1 MSSRHCS
8 RPAALGRQATSWRF
22 TRSGLLLTSFLIL
35 PACATLAPDGGMNV
49 PADIAARH
57 LRKDVSVTRNED
69 DAAAVRA
76 RVAGLLRK
84 PLSADAAV
92 QLALL
97 NNRGLQAAYN
107 ALGVADAVRVQQS
120 LPPRPSFELT
130 RLSGAAEIEL
140 ERQIVG
146 NILALA
152 TLPART
158 EIANIRFRQAQLTA
172 SLETLRIAAEAR
184 RAYYRAVAAQQV
196 VKLFR
201 DAGGASAT
209 STELSRRMRDSG
221 AMSKLDQSRQQVL
234 HAELSADLTRAEL
247 RASSER
253 ERLIRVL
260 GLADERL
267 SLKLPAALPPLP
279 KRAPNLRTAE
289 QSALDERVDLQA
301 ARLDVEALA
310 KSYGLTKAT
319 RFVNVL
325 EGGYLD
331 KKVDERAAGEHK
343 HQSGFTVTF
352 EVPLFD
358 FGEARTRE
366 AEQTYMQAVNRL
378 AQKAVDVRS
387 QAREAYRAW
396 RLNYDLA
403 QRYAREV
410 VPLRKSMSEEQM
422 LRYGAMQID
431 VFTLLTDIRQQI
443 ASRVTATEVQRDFW
457 LASTELS
464 AAIVGGNSANT
475 DVASAGAPAG
485 GGDGDGEEH

>member
-1 MSSRHCS
+1 MPSRHCS
-8 RPAALGRQATSWRF
+8 RPAAFGRQATRWRF
-22 TRSGLLLTSFLIL
+22 TKSGLLLTSLLTL
-35 PACATLAPDGGMNV
+35 PACATLAPDGGMSL
-49 PADIAARH
+49 PTEIAARH
-57 LRKDVSVTRNED
+57 LGKDIAVTQSEG

-76 RVAGLLRK
+76 RVARLLGK

-92 QLALL
+92 QIALV

-130 RLSGAAEIEL
+130 RLSGAPEIEL

-146 NILALA
+146 SILALA

-158 EIANIRFRQAQLTA
+158 EIANIRFRQAQMTA
-172 SLETLRIAAEAR
+172 ALETLRTAADAR

-196 VKLFR
+196 AKLFKE
-201 DAGGASAT
+201 ASGASTT
-209 STELSRRMRDSG
+209 SAELSRRMRDSG
-221 AMSKLDQSRQQVL
+221 AMSKLDLSRQQVL

-260 GLADERL
+260 GLMDDHLA
-267 SLKLPAALPPLP
+267 LKLPTALPGLP
-279 KRAPNLRTAE
+279 ARPPTLQAAE
-289 QSALDERVDLQA
+289 QKALDERVDLQT

-310 KSYGLTKAT
+310 KSYGLTNAT

-325 EGGYLD
+325 EAGYAD
-331 KKVDERAAGEHK
+331 KITDNRETGEHS
-343 HQSGFTVTF
+343 HSRGFTVKF

-366 AEQTYMQAVNRL
+366 AEQSYMQAVNRL

-387 QAREAYRAW
+387 QTREAYRAY

-403 QRYAREV
+403 QRYARDV
-410 VPLRKSMSEEQM
+410 LPLRKAMSDEQM

-431 VFTLLTDIRQQI
+431 VFTLLSDIRQQI
-443 ASRVTATEVQRDFW
+443 AARVTATEVQRDFW
-457 LASTELS
+457 LASTDLS
-464 AAIVGGNSANT
+464 AAIIGGNSSNT
-475 DVASAGAPAG
+475 EIAAAGAPAG
-485 GGDGDGEEH
+485 AEGEEH

>member
-8 RPAALGRQATSWRF
+8 RPAALGRRATPWRF
-22 TRSGLLLTSFLIL
+22 TRSGLLLSSFLIL
-35 PACATLAPDGGMNV
+35 PACATLSPDGGMNV

-57 LRKDVSVTRNED
+57 LRKDVGVTRSED
-69 DAAAVRA
+69 DAAALRD
-76 RVAGLLRK
+76 RVGSLLRK

-107 ALGVADAVRVQQS
+107 ALGAADAVRVQRS

-172 SLETLRIAAEAR
+172 ALETLRTASEAR

-209 STELSRRMRDSG
+209 STELSKRMRDSG
-221 AMSKLDQSRQQVL
+221 AMSKLDQSRQQLL

-260 GLADERL
+260 GLADERQ

-279 KRAPNLRTAE
+279 KRAPSLRTAE
-289 QSALDERVDLQA
+289 QSALDERVDLQT

-325 EGGYLD
+325 EGGYSD
-331 KKVDERAAGEHK
+331 KITDNKETGEHA
-343 HQSGFTVTF
+343 HSRGFTVTF

-387 QAREAYRAW
+387 QAREAYRAY

-410 VPLRKSMSEEQM
+410 VPLRKAMSQEQM

-464 AAIVGGNSANT
+464 AAIVGGNAQNA
-475 DVASAGAPAG
+475 DVASAGASA
-485 GGDGDGEEH
+485 GGDGDGEGH

>member
-8 RPAALGRQATSWRF
+8 RPAASRRRATSWRF
-22 TRSGLLLTSFLIL
+22 TRSGLQLTSLLIL

-57 LRKDVSVTRNED
+57 LRKDVGLTRNED
-69 DAAAVRA
+69 DAAAVRD
-76 RVAGLLRK
+76 RVARLLRK

-130 RLSGAAEIEL
+130 RLSGAAEVEL

-146 NILALA
+146 SILALA

-172 SLETLRIAAEAR
+172 ALETLRTAAEAR
-184 RAYYRAVAAQQV
+184 RTYYRAVAAQQV

-201 DAGGASAT
+201 DAGSASAT

-221 AMSKLDQSRQQVL
+221 ALSKLDQSRQQVL

-260 GLADERL
+260 GLAEERL
-267 SLKLPAALPPLP
+267 SLKLPAALPGLP
-279 KRAPNLRTAE
+279 ARPPGLRTAE

-310 KSYGLTKAT
+310 KSYGLTNAT

-325 EGGYLD
+325 EGGYTD
-331 KKVDERAAGEHK
+331 KITDNKETGEHA
-343 HQSGFTVTF
+343 HSRGFTVKF

-387 QAREAYRAW
+387 QAREAYRAY
-396 RLNYDLA
+396 RLNYNLA

-410 VPLRKSMSEEQM
+410 VPLRKAMSQEQM

-464 AAIVGGNSANT
+464 AAIVGGNASNT
-475 DVASAGAPAG
+475 DVASSGAPAAG
-485 GGDGDGEEH
+485 GGGEEH

>member
-8 RPAALGRQATSWRF
+8 RPAALGRRATPWRF
-22 TRSGLLLTSFLIL
+22 ARNGLLLTSFLIL
-35 PACATLAPDGGMNV
+35 PACASLAPDGGMNV

-120 LPPRPSFELT
+120 LPPRPAFELT
-130 RLSGAAEIEL
+130 RLSGAVEVEL

-172 SLETLRIAAEAR
+172 ALETLRTAAEAR
-184 RAYYRAVAAQQV
+184 RTYYRAVAAQQV

-260 GLADERL
+260 GLAEERL

-279 KRAPNLRTAE
+279 KRAPGLRTAE

-325 EGGYLD
+325 EGGYSD
-331 KKVDERAAGEHK
+331 KIVDNKESGEHG
-343 HQSGFTVTF
+343 HSRGFTVTF

-410 VPLRKSMSEEQM
+410 VPLRKTMSQEQM

-443 ASRVTATEVQRDFW
+443 AARVTATEVQRDFW

-464 AAIVGGNSANT
+464 AAIVGGNTPNA

-485 GGDGDGEEH
+485 GGDGEEH